1 MMSAPS
7 SGSGPREVP
16 AYTGAPDPKPTFPN
30 PTDLLKIGLA
40 RGDREPSSRH
50 GSLCCLVSGGLAA
63 ILVDLARPLLGG
75 VYQALGGTLAELGA
89 INDLDEHRGPVF
101 ARLRAKR
108 AI

>member
-1 MMSAPS
+1 MITRDEETTISEEQAACLQPLRAPIAHAL
-7 SGSGPREVP
+7 GYVTE
-16 AYTGAPDPKPTFPN
+16 AATCLDPN
-30 PTDLLKIGLA
+30 DLKV
-40 RGDREPSSRH
+40 D
-50 GSLCCLVSGGLAA
+50 LAA